1 MNLGFSRQLL
11 KAWRGSRV
19 SIVALMV
26 LAGCGESSP
35 DAEKTPTAVK
45 IMVAVLTPQS
55 STVSLTGEI
64 KARVQSDLSFRF
76 SGRVAKRLVDV
87 GDRVKAGQVLA
98 SLDTTQQEADLTVAQ
113 AGVLAAESNVTQL
126 SAAFDRQKTLL
137 KSGFTAKVK
146 YEDAEKALIGAQSAL
161 DNAKATL
168 ETAKEQLS
176 NATLR
181 APSDGIITARAGEAG

>member
-168 ETAKEQLS
+168 ETAKEQQS